1 MTHQWR
7 AFMAGVDPRIAAA
20 TREAWLNH
28 VAHLMRPMFAKVGF
42 PLPPKIRIT
51 MSLTNKSRAI
61 GVCYDPQCSADGSYE
76 ILVRLDRFE
85 PVDVAAI
92 LAHELAH
99 AAVGVQAG
107 HKGPFGILARAI
119 GLEGKLTATVPGEAF
134 TRAVQ
139 PLLREVG
146 PFPHAALNWGGP
158 RTGPKKQG
166 TRMLKVTCPECGLV
180 ARMTRKWIEEVGA
193 VLCPAHGT
201 MVVDGELEGD
211 DEEAA

>member
-1 MTHQWR
+1 M
-7 AFMAGVDPRIAAA
+7 
-20 TREAWLNH
+20 
-28 VAHLMRPMFAKVGF
+28 
-42 PLPPKIRIT
+42 
-51 MSLTNKSRAI
+51 
-61 GVCYDPQCSADGSYE
+61 
-76 ILVRLDRFE
+76 
-85 PVDVAAI
+85 
-92 LAHELAH
+92 
-99 AAVGVQAG
+99 
-107 HKGPFGILARAI
+107 ARAI

-139 PLLREVG
+139 LLLREVG

-193 VLCPAHGT
+193 VLSPAHGA
-201 MVVDGELEGD
+201 MVVERELEGD